1 MNINRPI
8 LYSLGNLGT
17 NMFLQSFATFVLF
30 FYVDHLRASLAL
42 ISLVM
47 ALQGIWNAVLN
58 PLLGQL
64 SDRTRTRFGRRIPYV
79 ALGSLPL
86 GFSFWF
92 IWRPWVA
99 RAALPWY
106 FAVSVTAFDFFYVL
120 VTLNWTSLF
129 PAMYRTLG
137 ERSRVQAWRQ
147 GIGVIALMIGVASPP
162 ILYAR
167 FGWSAMGLGFAILG
181 TLGYLLS
188 IAGSSEPSLMV
199 SSDSERPRSSS
210 LSVLTAVRQTVTNGS
225 FLSFLTINFFIQF
238 IFDLVPAALPF
249 FAKYVMHIRGL
260 DLTILLA
267 SIFVVA
273 LLLMGP
279 WGALVRRVGSHRGMF
294 IAIALLALGL
304 LPFWWLT
311 TLPWALIAGIVLG
324 AGLAGFLSL
333 SDVLL
338 AEVIDADARKL
349 GPRREGSFFGINGFA
364 VRFGITLEAG
374 VVYLVL
380 HWTGYHANAAGHATA
395 LVQLGL
401 RILIG
406 GVPLIALAIALLA
419 LKYFTAEE
427 SPRT

>member
-1 MNINRPI
+1 
-8 LYSLGNLGT
+8 
-17 NMFLQSFATFVLF
+17 MFLQSFATFVLF
-30 FYVDHLRASLAL
+30 FYVDHLGASLAL
-42 ISLVM
+42 ISLIM
-47 ALQGIWNAVLN
+47 GLQGIWNAVLN
-58 PLLGQL
+58 PLLGQA

-92 IWRPWVA
+92 IWRPWVD
-99 RAALPWY
+99 RSALPWY
-106 FAVSVTAFDFFYVL
+106 FAVTVTAFDFFYVL

-147 GIGVIALMIGVASPP
+147 GIGVVALMIGVAFPP

-181 TLGYLLS
+181 TFGYLLS
-188 IAGSSEPSLMV
+188 LAGSTEPSLV
-199 SSDSERPRSSS
+199 AISSTGAPSRPAP

-249 FAKYVMHIRGL
+249 FAKYVMHIHGL

-267 SIFVVA
+267 SIFIVA
-273 LLLMGP
+273 LLFMGP
-279 WGALVRRVGSHRGMF
+279 WGRLVRRVGSHRGMF
-294 IAIALLALGL
+294 IAIALLAVGL

-311 TLPWALIAGIVLG
+311 SMAWALIAGVLLG

-338 AEVIDADARKL
+338 AEVIDADARAL
-349 GPRREGSFFGINGFA
+349 GSRREGSFFGINGFA
-364 VRFGITLEAG
+364 VRFGVTLEAA

-380 HWTGYHANAAGHATA
+380 HWTGYHANAADHATVV
-395 LVQLGL
+395 VQWGL

-406 GVPLIALAIALLA
+406 GVPLVALAIAMLA
-419 LKYFTAEE
+419 LRYFSAEE
-427 SPRT
+427 SPRA